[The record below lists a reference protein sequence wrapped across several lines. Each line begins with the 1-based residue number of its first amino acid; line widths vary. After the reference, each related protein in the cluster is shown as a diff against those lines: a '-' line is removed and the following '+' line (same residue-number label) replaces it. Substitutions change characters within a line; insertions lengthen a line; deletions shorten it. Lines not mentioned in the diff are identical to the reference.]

1 MINQLLENVPQEY
14 HELYL
19 KQIAKVEQM
28 IEDDDISYKT
38 NVGFRLAMDNVIKEV
53 IMGSFLGVE
62 EEPE

>member
-38 NVGFRLAMDNVIKEV
+38 NIGFRLAMDNVIKEV